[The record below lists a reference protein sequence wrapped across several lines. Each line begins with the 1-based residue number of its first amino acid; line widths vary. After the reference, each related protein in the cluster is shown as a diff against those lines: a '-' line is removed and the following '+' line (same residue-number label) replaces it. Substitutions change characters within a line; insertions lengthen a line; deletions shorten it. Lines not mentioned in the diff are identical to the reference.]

1 MGTMNIVNL
10 YENYN
15 NYFDADL
22 KNIFNRCSKIAAEN
36 GYKIYLI
43 GGIVRDLL
51 LDRENLDIDITV
63 EGDAIEFAKLLS
75 KEMGAKI
82 VSTHEDF
89 GTAKV
94 QIDGQK
100 IDLASTRSEIYKK
113 AGHLPTVAE
122 IGCSLKKDV
131 IRRDFT
137 INSLALSLNPD
148 NFADLIDYADGFD
161 DLKSKKLR
169 ILHDKSFIDDPTRII
184 RGLKYS
190 IRLGFEIEEHT
201 FELQNNYLE
210 NINYDMCYK
219 RVTNELKLTLGLNS
233 QAGFEQFVNEKIY
246 KLISEK
252 EIEIPK
258 TDIENLIK
266 KYNPK
271 NSWLVYLGVILSE
284 EGELEPIVEKLEF
297 TKNEKNIVLNV
308 KKLSLIKKNETDFDI
323 YKAFEDMDVE
333 TLLILAVYEDQ
344 KYAGKV
350 FRYLDYLREIKLSVN
365 GQDLLEIGIAPSK
378 TFAEAFDYVLK
389 HKLKSPQLTQK
400 EEKKLLSEYIKSI
413 DL

>member
-297 TKNEKNIVLNV
+297 TKNEKNIVFNV
-308 KKLSLIKKNETDFDI
+308 KKLSLIKKIETDFDI

-344 KYAGKV
+344 KYGEKV

>member
-1 MGTMNIVNL
+1 MNIVNL

-308 KKLSLIKKNETDFDI
+308 KKLSLIKKIETDFDI

-344 KYAGKV
+344 KYGEKV

>member
-1 MGTMNIVNL
+1 
-10 YENYN
+10 
-15 NYFDADL
+15 
-22 KNIFNRCSKIAAEN
+22 
-36 GYKIYLI
+36 
-43 GGIVRDLL
+43 
-51 LDRENLDIDITV
+51 
-63 EGDAIEFAKLLS
+63 
-75 KEMGAKI
+75 MGAKI

-308 KKLSLIKKNETDFDI
+308 KKLSLIKKIETDFDI

-344 KYAGKV
+344 KYGEKV